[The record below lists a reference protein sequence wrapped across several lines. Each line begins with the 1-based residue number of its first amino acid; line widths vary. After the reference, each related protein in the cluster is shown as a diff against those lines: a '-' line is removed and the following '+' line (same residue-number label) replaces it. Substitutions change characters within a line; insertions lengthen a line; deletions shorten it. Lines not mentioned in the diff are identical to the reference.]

1 MSDEHQG
8 LRGVTRKLAH
18 RAAEAFDV
26 VEDAVEA
33 AVSNVVGGDDDRA
46 SYVYR
51 PGNEPAHPRPA
62 RPDLDAPPHEHRC
75 GCRCCCGCCDHR
87 PHGQCCGTGHDGDDT
102 GGDPTGR
109 PGRPTRTP
117 GHDRGELDGSPVTTG
132 DIDAHHPANSWPG
145 PRKDMPLPFLFFRA
159 NPGDSGTRPAVGAF
173 WESPD
178 IYLLADMHPSAA
190 PPIPP
195 KLGETA
201 LAGKPNTVY
210 AHVWNFGRAAAHDIV
225 VEFYWCNPTLG
236 FNANSAHLI
245 GRGHAHLGARGSGQT
260 HHVVKCP
267 EPWVPAFVN
276 GGHECLLVRAWDNV
290 GDLMTTPEW
299 DAAVNRHIGQ
309 RNVHVIGSAEAASLA
324 DASLTIAVGPL
335 FGAPAMVKV
344 EREHPANV
352 PWLQLHTGVR
362 GKFPAPAPATG
373 TVGLGLGGGA
383 AAPSHQVDGD
393 SAHVTLHATDGPP
406 APGSAHVYRVSG
418 SQGGATFGGYTV
430 IVMG

>member
-1 MSDEHQG
+1 
-8 LRGVTRKLAH
+8 
-18 RAAEAFDV
+18 
-26 VEDAVEA
+26 
-33 AVSNVVGGDDDRA
+33 
-46 SYVYR
+46 
-51 PGNEPAHPRPA
+51 
-62 RPDLDAPPHEHRC
+62 
-75 GCRCCCGCCDHR
+75 
-87 PHGQCCGTGHDGDDT
+87 
-102 GGDPTGR
+102 
-109 PGRPTRTP
+109 
-117 GHDRGELDGSPVTTG
+117 
-132 DIDAHHPANSWPG
+132 
-145 PRKDMPLPFLFFRA
+145 MPLPFLFFRA
-159 NPGDSGTRPAVGAF
+159 NPGDTGTRPAVGAF

-178 IYLLADMHPSAA
+178 VYLLADVHPSAA

-195 KLGETA
+195 ELGQTA

-245 GRGHAHLGARGSGQT
+245 GRAHGHLGARGSGQT

-267 EPWVPAFVN
+267 EPWIPAFVN

-309 RNVHVIGSAEAASLA
+309 RNVHVVAAADAASLA

-335 FGAPAMVKV
+335 FGAPATVAV
-344 EREHPANV
+344 QREHPANV

-373 TVGLGLGGGA
+373 TVGLGVAGGA

-393 SAHVTLHATDGPP
+393 SARVTLHATDDPP
-406 APGSAHVYRVSG
+406 APGSAHVYRVTG
-418 SQGGATFGGYTV
+418 SQGGTTFGGYTV